1 MNIPISKEELIWL
14 AMAVET
20 RINEYE
26 SILSWYE
33 SQGLWDEAESKKAD
47 LKRYRDILEK
57 LEVIMN
63 KEED

>member
-1 MNIPISKEELIWL
+1 MNIPISREELIWL

-26 SILSWYE
+26 SMLSWYE

-57 LEVIMN
+57 LEVIIN
-63 KEED
+63 KEEE